1 MPTCTDTHLSMS
13 FYHGFPTHTSL
24 HLAMSTLPGEPVQGS
39 PELFVVDADKLL
51 PLVGIP
57 REDQTVGTV
66 QKPS

>member
-1 MPTCTDTHLSMS
+1 
-13 FYHGFPTHTSL
+13 
-24 HLAMSTLPGEPVQGS
+24 MSTLPGEPVQGS